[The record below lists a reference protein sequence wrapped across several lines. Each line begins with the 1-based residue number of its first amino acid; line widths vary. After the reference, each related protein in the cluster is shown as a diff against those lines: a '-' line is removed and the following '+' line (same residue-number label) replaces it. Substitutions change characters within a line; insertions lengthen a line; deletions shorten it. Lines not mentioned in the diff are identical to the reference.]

1 MDERFG
7 ILFSGGGAVIEW
19 QPSRKDVTL
28 GQGFSSAELSP

>member
-7 ILFSGGGAVIEW
+7 LLFSGGSAVIEW

-28 GQGFSSAELSP
+28 GQGLSSAESGP